1 MPRIQNIRN
10 KWKIFDDNESL
21 LKSFFN
27 EKEAKKY
34 FASLTQ
40 DEQHLTLNLDDLA
53 ESADASKTKE
63 IADFYEEEEG
73 FETEE
78 SGSEWL
84 QQAEEDSEA
93 SEEEPHSSSQS
104 WIES

>member
-10 KWKIFDDNESL
+10 KWKIFDDNETL

-27 EKEAKKY
+27 EKEAKSY

-40 DEQHLTLNLDDLA
+40 DEQHLTLNLNDLA
-53 ESADASKTKE
+53 ESEDASKTKE
-63 IADFYEEEEG
+63 IADFYEEG
-73 FETEE
+73 LETEE

-93 SEEEPHSSSQS
+93 SEEEPHSSGEG